1 MNILLGQIIIIITL
15 VIFLFYLVKLRSD
28 ALDRILSIVTI
39 VIGIVIVIHPN
50 LATRI
55 ANFIGIGRGTD
66 LLLYL
71 FILAS
76 LFYVTSSATRL
87 RQNRNQMTKIVRSIA
102 IKHPVKQIE
111 SAISERTEPSPWFLL
126 AIWCKI
132 IPSEKYRDAD
142 ITWIGN
148 WKSNQ
153 RCWGQATYVK
163 LANQLVNNVVLTVV
177 EVVLCIY

>member
-28 ALDRILSIVTI
+28 ALDRILSIITI

-55 ANFIGIGRGTD
+55 ANLIGIGRGTD

-102 IKHPVKQIE
+102 IKHPVKRIE
-111 SAISERTEPSPWFLL
+111 SVISERTKQSP
-126 AIWCKI
+126 
-132 IPSEKYRDAD
+132 
-142 ITWIGN
+142 
-148 WKSNQ
+148 
-153 RCWGQATYVK
+153 
-163 LANQLVNNVVLTVV
+163 
-177 EVVLCIY
+177 